1 MQPIGKARKMKMI
14 KQELDLM
21 KLTNEELN
29 LLMNQ
34 IDQETKRR
42 RRIDKRNAVLEFREA
57 LGKFLDSGANHDFNT
72 ECRLCMCDLDI
83 VWGCDVDYDEEWIED
98 ITFNPF
104 ERDVL
109 LSIKNELTRQIGN
122 YEG

>member
-1 MQPIGKARKMKMI
+1 MI

-21 KLTNEELN
+21 KLTNEELV

-42 RRIDKRNAVLEFREA
+42 RRIDRRNAVLEFREA
-57 LGKFLDSGANHDFNT
+57 LGKFLDSGAYGDFNT
-72 ECRLCMCDLDI
+72 DCRLSMCDLDI
-83 VWGCDVDYDEEWIED
+83 CWGCDVDYDEEWIED

-109 LSIKNELTRQIGN
+109 LSIKNELTRNIGN